1 MVRLREGWRRLL
13 GTLWFIPSVIVIGAI
28 GLAIGMVEL
37 STRVDGHALAR
48 WPLLFGATADSSRA
62 MLSAIA
68 SGMIT
73 VAGLTFSLTVV
84 AVTQASSQFTPRI
97 LRNFMSDRPN
107 QLVLGTFVGIFAY
120 CLVVLRTIRSVAERT
135 FVPSLAVFLGIVL
148 AILGIAVLIYFVHH
162 IASTLQ
168 ASSIVARVAQDTFGT
183 IDVLFPH
190 GVGDNDDNGDD
201 ADDATYDESRVIM
214 HRAAEVDHWRA
225 VSSPR
230 TGYVQGVDIDALL
243 AAACEAHG
251 VIRMDCGPGD
261 FVIGETS
268 LASVG
273 NGTTQ
278 PGATHKIDR
287 RIARAYTI
295 GKYRTVDEDI
305 AFGLRQLVDISL
317 RALSPGVNDTTTAVT
332 CVDYIGAILVRLA
345 PRRIDC
351 PARELDGEMR
361 VVVRGPSF
369 ESLLRLAVDEIR
381 QNSGG
386 NVTVLARMMEIL
398 IQVASCTASP
408 SRLRLI
414 REQVM
419 LLKEVAERTVPAVY
433 DADRLRTLS
442 VRAQSAAGR
451 DASSPSSH
459 R

>member
-28 GLAIGMVEL
+28 VLAIGMVEL
-37 STRVDGHALAR
+37 STRIDGHVLAR
-48 WPLLFGATADSSRA
+48 WPLIFGATADSSRA

-148 AILGIAVLIYFVHH
+148 AIVGIAVLIYFVHH

-190 GVGDNDDNGDD
+190 DVGDDTDD
-201 ADDATYDESRVIM
+201 AKYEESRVIM
-214 HRAAEVDHWRA
+214 HRAAEVDHWRP
-225 VSSPR
+225 VSSPW
-230 TGYVQGVDIDALL
+230 TGYVQGVDVDALL
-243 AAACEAHG
+243 AAACDAHG

-278 PGATHKIDR
+278 PGATHKLDR
-287 RIARAYTI
+287 RVARAYTI
-295 GKYRTVDEDI
+295 GKYRIVDEDV

-351 PARELDGEMR
+351 PARELDGEVR
-361 VVVRGPSF
+361 VMVRGPSF

-386 NVTVLARMMEIL
+386 W
-398 IQVASCTASP
+398 Q
-408 SRLRLI
+408 
-414 REQVM
+414 Q
-419 LLKEVAERTVPAVY
+419 
-433 DADRLRTLS
+433 
-442 VRAQSAAGR
+442 RATS
-451 DASSPSSH
+451 
-459 R
+459 